1 MVNRLAVSWVLAK
14 KVRAA
19 GPRGIARVVHIYW
32 TGGNDGFGKSP
43 FLSDAYRFST
53 ARAARDCAGTHR
65 LLRDSDEWFPV
76 RFDRAERP
84 SRVQAAGAAA

>member
-43 FLSDAYRFST
+43 FLSDAYRFL
-53 ARAARDCAGTHR
+53 RRVEHR
-65 LLRDSDEWFPV
+65 LHLRCEIVAEDAVDTV
-76 RFDRAERP
+76 DRWIDLPQVGLISITA
-84 SRVQAAGAAA
+84 VN